1 MDALNTAASLLSSP
15 PLAAPCGSQQ
25 RFQRPL
31 LPASLTKMSA
41 REQLSDHEERVAQ
54 LEQDLHEHRAN
65 PPSSKAKSVIVDNY
79 KEKDA
84 YLHFEVLLD
93 FVKRRKWFE
102 PQFFFSL
109 LCNRKPVTRL
119 T

>member
-84 YLHFEVLLD
+84 YLHFEVLD